1 MNFEKFLRTLF
12 LQNTSGQLLLH
23 VTDEEATV
31 DSHQADK
38 TAFEKEIPYN
48 IVRKSWINFTW
59 RLVAGSHV
67 EKSY

>member
-1 MNFEKFLRTLF
+1 MKKGKPSTLLKNRLCHRCFPVNFEKFLRTLF

-38 TAFEKEIPYN
+38 TAFEKENSI
-48 IVRKSWINFTW
+48 
-59 RLVAGSHV
+59 
-67 EKSY
+67 